1 MDKEARICPKCGTKG
16 LVPVDSEL
24 KCFCGGDEVKFNVT
38 MDQYLEM
45 SDDEIDQMVEQ
56 MGIKPLISRDDAL
69 SIYNATKSTEI
80 IDAMIEL
87 KQKDVIE
94 YGLKLSQFQTQARQ
108 QYANRVQSSQ
118 ANAVKCPRCGSTAV
132 TAGRRG
138 YSLISGF
145 IGAGKTVN
153 RCAKCG
159 HKWKP

>member
-1 MDKEARICPKCGTKG
+1 MELEASICNKCGYKG
-16 LVPVDSEL
+16 LAPVGTT
-24 KCFCGGDEVKFNVT
+24 KCFCGGDMIKFDVTKDEYVK
-38 MDQYLEM
+38 M
-45 SDDEIDQMVEQ
+45 SDDEINQIVEQ
-56 MGIKPLISRDDAL
+56 MGIKPLISRDDART
-69 SIYNATKSTEI
+69 IYYATKSTEI

-87 KQKDVIE
+87 KQKDIIE
-94 YGLKLSQFQTQARQ
+94 YGLKLSQFDAQVRQ
-108 QYANRVQSSQ
+108 QVAELRQSSQ

>member
-87 KQKDVIE
+87 KQKDIIE
-94 YGLKLSQFQTQARQ
+94 YGLKLSQFDAQVRQ
-108 QYANRVQSSQ
+108 QNAEWRASQ

>member
-1 MDKEARICPKCGTKG
+1 MELEASICNKCGYKG
-16 LVPVDSEL
+16 LAPVGTT
-24 KCFCGGDEVKFNVT
+24 KCFCGGDMIKFDVTKDEYVK
-38 MDQYLEM
+38 M
-45 SDDEIDQMVEQ
+45 SDDEINQIVEQ
-56 MGIKPLISRDDAL
+56 MGIKPLISRDDA
-69 SIYNATKSTEI
+69 SKIYYATKSTEI

-87 KQKDVIE
+87 KQKDIIE
-94 YGLKLSQFQTQARQ
+94 YGLKLSQFDAQVRQ
-108 QYANRVQSSQ
+108 QVAELRQSSQ

>member
-1 MDKEARICPKCGTKG
+1 MELEASICNKCGSNG
-16 LVPVDSEL
+16 LVPVGTT
-24 KCFCGGDEVKFNVT
+24 KCFCGGDRIKFNVSK
-38 MDQYLEM
+38 DEYVKM
-45 SDDEIDQMVEQ
+45 SEEEENQMIEQ
-56 MGIKPLISRDDAL
+56 MGIKPQIKKDDAYT
-69 SIYNATKSTEI
+69 IFRATNSTEI

-87 KQKDVIE
+87 KQKDIIE
-94 YGLKLSQFQTQARQ
+94 YGLKLSQFEAQVRQ
-108 QYANRVQSSQ
+108 QDAEWRASQ
-118 ANAVKCPRCGSTAV
+118 ANTVKCPRCGSTAV

>member
-16 LVPVDSEL
+16 LVPVGSV
-24 KCFCGGDEVKFNVT
+24 KCFCGGDRIKFEVT
-38 MDQYLEM
+38 RDQYIEM
-45 SDDEIDQMVEQ
+45 SDDEINQMVEQ
-56 MGIKPLISRDDAL
+56 MGIKPLISENDAYI
-69 SIYNATKSTEI
+69 IYRATKSTEI

-87 KQKDVIE
+87 KQKDIIE
-94 YGLKLSQFQTQARQ
+94 YGLKLSQFDAQVRQ
-108 QYANRVQSSQ
+108 QDAEWRASQ

-132 TAGRRG
+132 TAGKRG

>member
-87 KQKDVIE
+87 KQKDIIE
-94 YGLKLSQFQTQARQ
+94 YGLKL
-108 QYANRVQSSQ
+108 SSQ

>member
-1 MDKEARICPKCGTKG
+1 MELEASICNKCGAKG
-16 LVPVDSEL
+16 LVPVGTA
-24 KCFCGGDEVKFNVT
+24 KCFCGGDKIKFNVT
-38 MDQYLEM
+38 KDEYVKM
-45 SDDEIDQMVEQ
+45 SDDEINQMIEQ
-56 MGIKPLISRDDAL
+56 MGIKPVISLDDART
-69 SIYNATKSTEI
+69 IYNATKSTEI

-87 KQKDVIE
+87 KQKDIIE
-94 YGLKLSQFQTQARQ
+94 YGLKLSQFDAQVRQ
-108 QYANRVQSSQ
+108 QVAERRASQ
-118 ANAVKCPRCGSTAV
+118 ANTVKCPRCGSTAV